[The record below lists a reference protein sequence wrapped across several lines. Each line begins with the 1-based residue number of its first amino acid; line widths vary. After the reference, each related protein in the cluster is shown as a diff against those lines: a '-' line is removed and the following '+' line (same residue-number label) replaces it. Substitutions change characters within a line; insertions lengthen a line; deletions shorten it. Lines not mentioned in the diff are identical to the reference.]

1 MVVLLYRLSDI
12 GIVALFGSII
22 ATTFVTAPLLRHR
35 LIGDVNDLISDV
47 VRASMTPIIGFT
59 GVVLAF
65 SLVQAQGNLRNT
77 QTTVALEAEQLDQLD
92 RLLANYGTDLSAV
105 RQSARD
111 YVQSVI
117 SDEWPK
123 LIRHESSDR
132 SATLFRSLA
141 QQVLMIQ
148 PETARQNVLYGNLVS
163 IVNQLALSRQ
173 NRLSEGRLRLPS
185 VFWQVIAS
193 LTVLLAMFAGF
204 VDLRHALTLGGMGAG
219 LALLISLVFIFDQPF
234 LGDVSVTPVPFAQT
248 LQIMTARAAAP

>member
-35 LIGDVNDLISDV
+35 LIGDVNDSISDV

-117 SDEWPK
+117 S
-123 LIRHESSDR
+123 
-132 SATLFRSLA
+132 
-141 QQVLMIQ
+141 
-148 PETARQNVLYGNLVS
+148 
-163 IVNQLALSRQ
+163 
-173 NRLSEGRLRLPS
+173 
-185 VFWQVIAS
+185 
-193 LTVLLAMFAGF
+193 
-204 VDLRHALTLGGMGAG
+204 
-219 LALLISLVFIFDQPF
+219 
-234 LGDVSVTPVPFAQT
+234 
-248 LQIMTARAAAP
+248 